1 MTELSII
8 IPAYDEARKIAA
20 DVDAAGMFLADNNID
35 GEIIVVDDGSTDG
48 TGDAAL
54 QGMLQFR
61 IPLTVIT
68 LQHHTG
74 KGAAVRAGVMK
85 SEGTYVMFADA
96 GLTVPYTDAL
106 RGLDLLKRG
115 SYQIAHGSRWLPES
129 RIEKPQDPWR
139 QQLSRIVRWILLRAL
154 SLPKDL
160 TDTQCGFKMYQ
171 GDIARA
177 LFSRCTTEHFLFDV
191 EVLAMALNQGYRV
204 TEFPVSWSCDRDSR
218 LNVRSH
224 AIQVITDLLALR
236 RLSRRFPTRN

>member
-8 IPAYDEARKIAA
+8 IPAYDEARKIAR
-20 DVDAAGMFLADNNID
+20 DVDAAGAFLADHGID

-54 QGMLQFR
+54 RGTLQFR
-61 IPLTVIT
+61 VALTVIT
-68 LQHHTG
+68 LQHHAG

-106 RGLDLLKRG
+106 RGLAFIKSG
-115 SYQIAHGSRWLPES
+115 QYQLAHGSRWLPES
-129 RIEKPQDPWR
+129 TIEKPQNPWR
-139 QQLSRIVRWILLRAL
+139 QTLSRMVRWLLRRTL
-154 SLPKDL
+154 SLPAGL
-160 TDTQCGFKMYQ
+160 TDTQCGFKVYN
-171 GDIARA
+171 GDVARA

-191 EVLAMALNQGYRV
+191 EVLVMALKQGYRIA
-204 TEFPVSWSCDRDSR
+204 EFPVSWSCDRDSR

-224 AIQVITDLLALR
+224 ALQVIRDLLAIR
-236 RLSRRFPTRN
+236 RLHRRFPTRT

>member
-1 MTELSII
+1 MMELSII
-8 IPAYDEARKIAA
+8 IPAFDEARKIAA

-54 QGMLQFR
+54 RGMLQFR

-68 LQHHTG
+68 LQHHAG
-74 KGAAVRAGVMK
+74 KGAAVRAGIMK
-85 SEGTYVMFADA
+85 SEGAYVMFADA

-106 RGLDLLKRG
+106 RGLALLKSGR
-115 SYQIAHGSRWLPES
+115 YQLAHGSRWLPES

-139 QQLSRIVRWILLRAL
+139 QKLSRIVRWILLRTL
-154 SLPKDL
+154 SLPKEL

-171 GDIARA
+171 GDVARA

-191 EVLAMALNQGYRV
+191 EVLVLALQQGYRM
-204 TEFPVSWSCDRDSR
+204 TEFPVSWSCDSDSR
-218 LNVRSH
+218 LKARSH
-224 AIQVITDLLALR
+224 AMQVITDLLAIR
-236 RLSRRFPTRN
+236 RLSRRFPTRS